1 MQGRASKGKKSM
13 VGEEVCVGMD
23 VAKNSLDMAVSDS
36 GGTRQFANDDEGISQ
51 AARYIDSLKP
61 DRVIIEASGSLEMP
75 LAVALQAD
83 NLPVVVV
90 NSRQKSF
97 LDSLI

>member
-1 MQGRASKGKKSM
+1 M
-13 VGEEVCVGMD
+13 VREEVCVGMD

-36 GGTRQFANDDEGISQ
+36 GETRQFANDNEGISQ

-83 NLPVVVV
+83 NLPVVMI
-90 NSRQKSF
+90 NPR
-97 LDSLI
+97 